1 MVTYLLLRNF
11 PRYSVLCS
19 EVSHIDL
26 LLCLFP
32 HDMLSVWGNF
42 GYLNCLSILPILC
55 LDYLLIKALVARQ
68 TQHLQG
74 KFILMKDP
82 ALASVITVQ
91 WVPLKPLHPGLILHL
106 EACSEKYLCVFWKL
120 CQLQISTCHLFLQGL
135 NHELQHLLTSNT
147 RWKDFWVESRNEALC
162 ALGKLAEQVFRE
174 FNIFRR
180 WFYEPHSCTSLYL
193 EKH

>member
-1 MVTYLLLRNF
+1 M
-11 PRYSVLCS
+11 LCS

-26 LLCLFP
+26 LLCLSH

-55 LDYLLIKALVARQ
+55 LDYLLIKALMARQ

-74 KFILMKDP
+74 KFMLMKDP

-91 WVPLKPLHPGLILHL
+91 SVPLKPLYPGLILHL
-106 EACSEKYLCVFWKL
+106 EACSEKYLLRVFWKL
-120 CQLQISTCHLFLQGL
+120 CQLQIGTCHLFLQGL
-135 NHELQHLLTSNT
+135 DHVLLWLLIFNTTS
-147 RWKDFWVESRNEALC
+147 WKEFRMESRNESIC
-162 ALGKLAEQVFRE
+162 MGGMWGGLAEQVFRE
-174 FNIFRR
+174 FEIFRR
-180 WFYEPHSCTSLYL
+180 WFYEPHSCTSSYL